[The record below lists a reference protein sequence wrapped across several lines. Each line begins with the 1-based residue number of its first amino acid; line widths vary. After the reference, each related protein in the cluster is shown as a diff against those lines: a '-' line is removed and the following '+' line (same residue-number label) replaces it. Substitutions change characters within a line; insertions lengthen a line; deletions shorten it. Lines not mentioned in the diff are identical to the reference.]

1 MKKYTYGEV
10 KSYFEKRN
18 LTLLSTE
25 YVNNIDKI
33 LSETLLTN
41 KNMRVTTS

>member
-25 YVNNIDKI
+25 YVNCKTPLKYIC
-33 LSETLLTN
+33 N
-41 KNMRVTTS
+41 KQ